1 VDRARAAAAL
11 GRSGG
16 VRRGV
21 RGALWLAAA
30 ASVAVGVVAAA
41 TPPARANAN
50 LETEE
55 QRLSRVLQS
64 ALVAHG
70 AEVNRCFEKALA
82 DTLDVA
88 GKIELAV
95 DVGAAGRVLKTS
107 PALDEVKS
115 PVLLA
120 CLQDTALTWSL
131 VGIEPGSTVIVPLAF
146 EGQAAQFTVK
156 VADAPER
163 GPGASGPK
171 PASPAAPGRPAAPPP
186 PAKSAPPFS
195 VKLLVDESTVRAR
208 KASLSLLTVSPASRI
223 AMHQH
228 PVAEIL
234 YVRRGHARILS
245 RVGTPPVKLDEGQ
258 AIFIAQFTPHVIE
271 NMGRQTP
278 VELLEFF
285 APMGPERVYRDP
297 KDPVGRANFEV
308 IRGDANPAG
317 AQGGSSGAP
326 APLQFPVATLAKLEP
341 IALPGGKARVR
352 MAFEPAG
359 VGRTNCYFGLLE
371 ADPGAETPRHE
382 HAGSEEILFVLSGSG
397 GELTI
402 GSEKMPFGPDEAIY
416 IPEGQPHA
424 AKFAGPDKT
433 LLLQLYAPAGPEQ
446 RFKTA
451 ATPPPPTAK
460 PVPGKP
466 VPVPTLAPK
475 GSTP

>member
-1 VDRARAAAAL
+1 
-11 GRSGG
+11 
-16 VRRGV
+16 VR
-21 RGALWLAAA
+21 RGALWWGMAASLAAGLFGA
-30 ASVAVGVVAAA
+30 A
-41 TPPARANAN
+41 PQARANAN

-55 QRLSRVLQS
+55 QRISRVMQS

-88 GKIELAV
+88 GKIELSV
-95 DVGAAGRVLKTS
+95 DVGAAGRVLKTA

-120 CLQDTALTWSL
+120 CLQETALTWSL
-131 VGIEPGSTVIVPLAF
+131 AGIDPGSTVIVPLAF

-156 VADAPER
+156 VADAPDH
-163 GPGASGPK
+163 GPGVQPLKAQT
-171 PASPAAPGRPAAPPP
+171 PGKPPP
-186 PAKSAPPFS
+186 PPPKSTPPFS
-195 VKLLVDESTVRAR
+195 VKLLVDEATVRAR

-245 RVGTPPVKLDEGQ
+245 RVGTPPVRLDEGQ

-297 KDPVGRANFEV
+297 KDAVGRASFEV

-326 APLQFPVATLAKLEP
+326 APLEFPVATLAKLEP

-352 MAFEPAG
+352 MAFEPGG

-371 ADPGAETPRHE
+371 ADPGAETPRHD

-397 GELTI
+397 GELTV

-433 LLLQLYAPAGPEQ
+433 LMLQLYAPAGPEQ
-446 RFKTA
+446 RFKAPATTPA
-451 ATPPPPTAK
+451 KPTTTPP
-460 PVPGKP
+460 
-466 VPVPTLAPK
+466 APK
-475 GSTP
+475 GPRGPTP

>member
-1 VDRARAAAAL
+1 VSGLGALRGLAL
-11 GRSGG
+11 GTCVVGG
-16 VRRGV
+16 VV
-21 RGALWLAAA
+21 GAGLAGAA
-30 ASVAVGVVAAA
+30 
-41 TPPARANAN
+41 PARANAT

-55 QRLSRVLQS
+55 QRLSRVLQA

-95 DVGAAGRVLKTS
+95 DVGPAGRVTKTA

-120 CLQDTALTWSL
+120 CLQETALTWSL
-131 VGIEPGSTVIVPLAF
+131 AGIEPGSTVIVPLAF

-163 GPGASGPK
+163 VPGAKGAPAGKGTAPGK
-171 PASPAAPGRPAAPPP
+171 PASAKP
-186 PAKSAPPFS
+186 PAPRAAPPFS
-195 VKLLVDESTVRAR
+195 VKLLVDEATVRAR

-223 AMHQH
+223 SMHQH

-245 RVGTPPVKLDEGQ
+245 RLGTPPVKLDEGM
-258 AIFIAQFTPHVIE
+258 AIFLPQFTPHVIE

-285 APMGPERVYRDP
+285 APAGPERVYRDP
-297 KDPVGRANFEV
+297 TDAVGRANFEI

-317 AQGGSSGAP
+317 ATGGAP
-326 APLQFPVATLAKLEP
+326 APLALPVADVAKIEAR
-341 IALPGGKARVR
+341 ALPGGKSRVR
-352 MAFEPAG
+352 LVFGPEQ
-359 VGRTNCYFGLLE
+359 VGRTNCSFGVLE
-371 ADPGAETPRHE
+371 ADPGAEVPRHE
-382 HAGSEEILFVLSGSG
+382 HAGSEEILFVLAGG
-397 GELTI
+397 GELTV
-402 GSEKMPFGPDEAIY
+402 GAEKTTFEPDEAIY

-424 AKFAGPDKT
+424 ARFTGPDKT

-446 RFKTA
+446 RVKAPA
-451 ATPPPPTAK
+451 APAPS
-460 PVPGKP
+460 VPA
-466 VPVPTLAPK
+466 APK
-475 GSTP
+475 GTP